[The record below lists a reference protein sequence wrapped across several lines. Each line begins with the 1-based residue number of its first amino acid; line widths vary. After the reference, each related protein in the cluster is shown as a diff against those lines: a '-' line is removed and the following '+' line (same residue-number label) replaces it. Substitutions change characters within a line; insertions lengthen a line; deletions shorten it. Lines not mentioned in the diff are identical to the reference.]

1 MKIPNTNASH
11 KITLGNL
18 ISPLLQTKYYNKL
31 FMLGSAKEIYQYK
44 NYFNVKEIMYANF
57 NHPVSS
63 ISLRELITPIE

>member
-1 MKIPNTNASH
+1 MEIANTNASH

-18 ISPLLQTKYYNKL
+18 IHKKLQTKYYNKL